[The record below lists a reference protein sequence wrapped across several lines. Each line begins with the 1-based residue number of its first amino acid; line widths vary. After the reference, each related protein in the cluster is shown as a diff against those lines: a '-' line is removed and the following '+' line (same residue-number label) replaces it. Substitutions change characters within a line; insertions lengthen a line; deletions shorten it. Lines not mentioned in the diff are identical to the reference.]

1 MAAIVHR
8 CACGHLDSFHTKTAK
23 GDTEPC
29 RMAGCGCADVD
40 PGAPEVIPTWR
51 AANPTAQAM
60 PDPVLIQPGTVDGP
74 GMGRL
79 CDCEDC
85 WALFNTDNAAQPA

>member
-8 CACGHLDSFHTKTAK
+8 CACGHLDSFHTPARP
-23 GDTEPC
+23 GDTVPC
-29 RMAGCGCADVD
+29 RMARCDCADVD

-51 AANPTAQAM
+51 AETPFGQAK
-60 PDPVLIQPGTVDGP
+60 PDPVLIEPGTVDGP
-74 GMGRL
+74 GLGRL

-85 WALFNTDNAAQPA
+85 WSLYNAEHVAA

>member
-8 CACGHLDSFHTKTAK
+8 CACGHLDSFHAPSPK
-23 GDTEPC
+23 GDTAPC
-29 RMAGCGCADVD
+29 SMARCDCADVD

-51 AANPTAQAM
+51 SETPFDQAQ
-60 PDPVLIQPGTVDGP
+60 PDPALIEPGTD
-74 GMGRL
+74 RS

-85 WALFNTDNAAQPA
+85 WSLYNAEHVAA